1 MNCDNKQHLDKYSP
15 NFCVIK
21 RNRKLEVFNPVKI
34 FERLSAMT
42 DYPHKLNVNVAHVG
56 MSVIPS
62 IKDNMKTSKIDTFVV
77 KVCCDMAKHHPDF
90 LELAVRIAVSNHQK
104 HTKSSF
110 SDTMEDCYFNSY
122 DNDKQSSL
130 ICKELYKYVQHHKG
144 FLNTLIDY
152 KRDFYF
158 SYFGFNTLYDR
169 YLLKCNNKK
178 IYETPQDM
186 WLRVAT
192 SIWMDRNDV
201 KSDTNHELIKD
212 TYDQLSTGY
221 IMLASPMLFNAGTN
235 SEQYS
240 SCFLAGCDDSIEG
253 IMKLNGDLGKI
264 SKYSGGVGFW
274 TPLRSNHS
282 DVKGVNG
289 KSSGVV
295 PFLGIYQATALAVNQ
310 GGKRAGSFA
319 HYISPYHPDVM
330 EWIELR
336 RPVGATRL
344 QHLFYGMWIP
354 DIFMKCVE
362 NDDDWYF
369 FNPNHPLVIQE
380 QLYTTYGEK
389 QEKARDML
397 IELEAYDG
405 EPIKARM
412 LWNEITETQIQT
424 GMPYMLYS
432 DSCNRKSNQKNIGT
446 IQSSNLCAEIILYS
460 SPEEYAVC
468 TLGAIC
474 FPKYVDVKQK
484 TIDYKKIA
492 DNAGLLAKTLD
503 RVIDINFYP
512 VKEAKI
518 SNKRHRPLGI
528 GVQGLADV
536 FMLLKI
542 PFTSPEAQDINM
554 KLFEAIYYGALKA
567 SNDLA
572 KEYGPYSSFQN
583 SPFSRGEL
591 QFHMWGLDQKDLS
604 GMFDWDTLI
613 NDIKQ
618 YGVRNSQLTSIPP
631 TASTSQIQGNNECIE
646 PYASNLYVRKTLSG
660 EHIMVNKHLMKD
672 ASERDW
678 WCSDFQ
684 NQLIDTEGSVQNL
697 PFLQELVDSGE
708 VSNEEMQE
716 FKNIYKTAWEMSGK
730 ELIDMAAS
738 RNAFIDQSQSMNV
751 FMVNPTKNRLLSMH
765 MYGWKKG
772 LKTGMYYLRS
782 TARSKMTNFTK
793 STCESCSI

>member
-1 MNCDNKQHLDKYSP
+1 MNNKDNSSEIYSP
-15 NFCVIK
+15 NFLVQK
-21 RNRKLEVFNPVKI
+21 RNGEYEEFDPQKI
-34 FERLSAMT
+34 YERLSAMRN
-42 DYPHKLNVNVAHVG
+42 YPYSLNINVAYVG
-56 MSVIPS
+56 MNMISS
-62 IKDNMKTSKIDTFVV
+62 IKEGMKTSKIDNYAV

-90 LELAVRIAVSNHQK
+90 LELASRIAVSNHQK

-110 SDTMEDCYFNSY
+110 SDVITDCYFNSHG
-122 DNDKQSSL
+122 DNKQSPLVS
-130 ICKELYKYVQHHKG
+130 KELYKYVQHHKE
-144 FLNTLIDY
+144 FLNKIISY
-152 KRDFYF
+152 KRDYNF

-169 YLLKCNNKK
+169 YLLKQSDKK

-192 SIWMDRNDV
+192 AIWMDRNDV
-201 KSDTNHELIKD
+201 KSDTNHELIKF
-212 TYDQLSTGY
+212 TYNQLSTGY

-274 TPLRSNHS
+274 TPLRSNDS
-282 DVKGVNG
+282 KVKGVNG
-289 KSSGVV
+289 KSNGLV

-330 EWIELR
+330 DWIELR
-336 RPVGATRL
+336 RPLGASRL

-362 NDDDWYF
+362 DDDDWYF
-369 FNPNHPLVIQE
+369 FNPSNPLVIQE
-380 QLYTTYGEK
+380 KLYTTYGK
-389 QEKARDML
+389 VQEKARDIL
-397 IELEAYDG
+397 IELKAYDK
-405 EPIKARM
+405 EPIRART
-412 LWNEITETQIQT
+412 LWNEIMETQIQT
-424 GMPYMLYS
+424 GMPYMLYA
-432 DSCNRKSNQKNIGT
+432 DACNRKSNQKNIGT

-474 FPKYVDVKQK
+474 LPKYVDEKTK
-484 TIDYKKIA
+484 TINYEQIA
-492 DNAGLLAKTLD
+492 SNAGLLTKTLD

-512 VKEAKI
+512 VEEAKR

-542 PFTSPEAQDINM
+542 PFTSLEAQDINK

-567 SNDLA
+567 SNELA
-572 KEYGPYSSFQN
+572 KIDGPYSSFQD

-591 QFHMWGLDQKDLS
+591 QFHAWGLDQKELS
-604 GMFDWDTLI
+604 GMFDWNTLI
-613 NDIKQ
+613 EDIKQ

-660 EHIMVNKHLMKD
+660 EHIMVNKHLMEH
-672 ASERDW
+672 ALERDW

-684 NQLIDTEGSVQNL
+684 NQLIDAEGSVQDL
-697 PFLQELVDSGE
+697 PFLQDLVESGE
-708 VSNEEMQE
+708 VSSNEMED
-716 FKNIYKTAWEMSGK
+716 FKNIYKTTWEMSGK
-730 ELIDMAAS
+730 TLINMAAD
-738 RNAFIDQSQSMNV
+738 RGAFIDQSQSMNV
-751 FMVNPTKNRLLSMH
+751 FMINPTKNRLSSMH
-765 MYGWKKG
+765 IYGWKKG

-793 STCESCSI
+793 SICESCSI